1 MKNKSLETILNLSIK
16 SIFTSDK
23 FFVKLIFIVSLNP
36 SNLTPGF
43 IPRPEWIVVPSIFTA
58 DMSVG
63 FKKRIRSSSGSL
75 EWWSNSFGTS
85 WYIVLNKW
93 EFPMPPLP
101 NKNKWTALIW
111 KFLLKKHSLHSFL
124 STAVAH

>member
-63 FKKRIRSSSGSL
+63 FKKRIHSLSGSL
-75 EWWSNSFGTS
+75 E
-85 WYIVLNKW
+85 
-93 EFPMPPLP
+93 
-101 NKNKWTALIW
+101 
-111 KFLLKKHSLHSFL
+111 
-124 STAVAH
+124 